1 MTKDE
6 LEAYLH
12 SHIPLAAA
20 MAVNVVSIEKT
31 SLTLSAPLA
40 PNKNHRDTAFGGS
53 VSTLA
58 TLAAWSLLRL
68 RLDAEQAQT
77 AHLVIQRHSMEYLL
91 PIEAAFSAQAK
102 FSETSDWGRFEKAF
116 STRGRSRIVIGAVVR
131 CKELECARFSGKFV
145 ALSRPTEQVD

>member
-6 LEAYLH
+6 LEIYLH

-20 MAVNVVSIEKT
+20 MAVNVVAIENG
-31 SLTLSAPLA
+31 SLTLGAPLA

-68 RLDAEQAQT
+68 RLDKQQAQS

-91 PIEAAFSAQAK
+91 PISEAFSARAE
-102 FSETSDWGRFEKAF
+102 FSQSTDWSRFEKAF
-116 STRGRSRIVIGAVVR
+116 ASRGRARIVIGASVNWDGQ
-131 CKELECARFSGKFV
+131 ECARFSGDFV
-145 ALSRPTEQVD
+145 ALSRSEN

>member
-6 LEAYLH
+6 LENYLH

-20 MAVNVVSIEKT
+20 MQVYVVNIET
-31 SLTLSAPLA
+31 DSLILGAPLA

-68 RLDAEQAQT
+68 RLDAQQAQT

-91 PIEAAFSAQAK
+91 PIDEAFSARAK
-102 FSETSDWGRFEKAF
+102 FSQDSDWGRFEKAF
-116 STRGRSRIVIGAVVR
+116 ATRGRARIVIGAAVNFDER
-131 CKELECARFSGKFV
+131 ECARFSGDFV
-145 ALSRPTEQVD
+145 ALSRPEK

>member
-6 LEAYLH
+6 LETYLH

-20 MAVNVVSIEKT
+20 MQVYVINIEND
-31 SLTLSAPLA
+31 SLTLGAPLA

-58 TLAAWSLLRL
+58 TLAAWSFLRL
-68 RLDAEQAQT
+68 RLDEQQAQT

-91 PIEAAFSAQAK
+91 PITDGFSARAEFVQ
-102 FSETSDWGRFEKAF
+102 SSDWDRFEKAF
-116 STRGRSRIVIGAVVR
+116 ASRGRARIVIGAVVNFEGR
-131 CKELECARFSGKFV
+131 ACARFSGDFV
-145 ALSRPTEQVD
+145 ALSRPEKQV